1 MSRNGQRAALH
12 PWLKPLAT
20 LFEAH
25 RSPADAAA
33 MEAYMKHIAPFF
45 GIKAPDRRALLKAHL
60 ADHGTP
66 SPEDLQAIARSAFA
80 QPEREWHHTAL
91 DLLMKQ
97 AKRLTPD
104 DLPFLEELITMKSW
118 WDTVDALA
126 VHVVGAILKRHPKTI
141 ARWNERWI
149 TSPDLWLNRTAILFQ
164 NRWKADTDRALL
176 FANITRHAAHRDFF
190 IRKAIG
196 WALRELAATDPGAV
210 KAFVARQPLSALSRR
225 EALRKLG

>member
-1 MSRNGQRAALH
+1 MALH
-12 PWLKPLAT
+12 PWLKPLAA

-25 RSPADAAA
+25 RCPANAAA

-45 GIKAPDRRALLKAHL
+45 GLKAPDRRQLLRAHI
-60 ADHGTP
+60 AGHGRP
-66 SPEDLQAIARSAFA
+66 GPEERSAVARSAFA
-80 QPEREWHHTAL
+80 QPEREWHHTAV
-91 DLLMKQ
+91 DLLVKD
-97 AKRLTPD
+97 ARTLTPD
-104 DLPFLEELITMKSW
+104 DLPWIEELIATRSW

-126 VHVVGAILKRHPKTI
+126 VHVVGEVLKRHPQEVP
-141 ARWNERWI
+141 AWNRRWVRS
-149 TSPDLWLNRTAILFQ
+149 TDLWLNRTALLFQ
-164 NRWKADTDRALL
+164 NRWKDATDRELL
-176 FANITRHAAHRDFF
+176 FANIVRHADHPDFF